1 MCYFKTFDP
10 TVPMTYLLCVMSI
23 CVFTANPY
31 LQLCALFGGTVL
43 LLCIKKRKALKL
55 LLLCAVIIAV
65 MGATNPIFVHRGLTE
80 LFHIGKDPYTL
91 EALLYGVSMGC
102 AIAGLLIW
110 FSAFNAI
117 VTQDDILAV
126 FGKRMP
132 KTALVIS
139 MILGFIPKLHD
150 KYVDLLHAQYGTG
163 GTRRKSLRRCAV
175 LFVACLAYEAER
187 VMDISLSM
195 KSRGYGLKKRTRAQ
209 RRRFRK
215 SDGAAIAFSV
225 GLCAVCFMLI
235 GKGRLDYWY
244 YPRLSPGGFDALGV
258 GSYFLLCI
266 SPLYFIVKERTL
278 WRYCPAKN

>member
-1 MCYFKTFDP
+1 
-10 TVPMTYLLCVMSI
+10 MTYLLCVMSI

-43 LLCIKKRKALKL
+43 LLCIKKKKALKL
-55 LLLCAVIIAV
+55 LALCAAVIAV
-65 MGATNPIFVHRGLTE
+65 MGGTNPLFVHRGLTE

-110 FSAFNAI
+110 FSVFNAI

-187 VMDISLSM
+187 VMDVSLSM

-209 RRRFRK
+209 RRRFRR

>member
-1 MCYFKTFDP
+1 
-10 TVPMTYLLCVMSI
+10 MTYLLCVMSI

-43 LLCIKKRKALKL
+43 LLCIKKKKALKL
-55 LLLCAVIIAV
+55 LALCAAVIAV
-65 MGATNPIFVHRGLTE
+65 MGGTNPLFVHRGLTE

-110 FSAFNAI
+110 FSVFNAI

-163 GTRRKSLRRCAV
+163 GTRGKSLRRCAV

-187 VMDISLSM
+187 VMDVSLSM

>member
-1 MCYFKTFDP
+1 
-10 TVPMTYLLCVMSI
+10 MTYLLCVMSI

-55 LLLCAVIIAV
+55 LLLCAAVIAV
-65 MGATNPIFVHRGLTE
+65 MGGTNPLFVHRGLTE

-163 GTRRKSLRRCAV
+163 GTCRKSLRRCAV

-195 KSRGYGLKKRTRAQ
+195 KARGYGLKKRTRAQ

>member
-43 LLCIKKRKALKL
+43 LLCIKKKKALKL
-55 LLLCAVIIAV
+55 LALCAAVIAV
-65 MGATNPIFVHRGLTE
+65 MGGTNPLFVHRGLTE

-91 EALLYGVSMGC
+91 EALLYGLSTGC

-139 MILGFIPKLHD
+139 MILGFIPKLHN
-150 KYVDLLHAQYGTG
+150 KYRELLHAQYGTG
-163 GTRRKSLRRCAV
+163 ATRRKSLRRCAS
-175 LFVACLAYEAER
+175 LFVACLACEAER

-195 KSRGYGLKKRTRAQ
+195 KARGYGLKKRTRAQ

-215 SDGAAIAFSV
+215 SDGAAIVFSV
-225 GLCAVCFMLI
+225 GLCVLCFVLI

-244 YPRLSPGGFDALGV
+244 YPRLSPNGFDPLGV
-258 GSYFLLCI
+258 GSYLLLCVT
-266 SPLYFIVKERTL
+266 PLFFIVKERTL
-278 WRYCPAKN
+278 WRYCPARN